1 LRPLFSSGA
10 DNKSPFNDEASSSL
24 SRQLESEVASRHW
37 KLSGKL
43 RVLLSF
49 LRDWREKDPSIKVLI
64 FSQTKKVL
72 DIIEKMA

>member
-1 LRPLFSSGA
+1 V
-10 DNKSPFNDEASSSL
+10 
-24 SRQLESEVASRHW
+24 SRELESEVASRHW

-49 LRDWREKDPSIKVLI
+49 LKDWREKDPSTKVLI
-64 FSQTKKVL
+64 FSQTKKAL